1 MLHRALQTG
10 YLHQHFRGLLCVTDM
25 LVQRAH
31 FFLQSGSAPVR
42 KQKSPCEVARS
53 PGSST
58 TPQPLEGCRRQVVS
72 KEGCLK
78 GGPGRRGISLWGE
91 TGDPTVRVETL
102 PQFADKCPG
111 VGFYIMMP
119 SKVCPSNTPCCG
131 VFLSCSISPRE
142 EGWEAQQWLC
152 HRESGLMCWCHS

>member
-1 MLHRALQTG
+1 MPSVAQSVADRDLHEHLRE
-10 YLHQHFRGLLCVTDM
+10 LLCVTDM

-31 FFLQSGSAPVR
+31 FFLQGGSAPVR

-53 PGSST
+53 PGSSR

-91 TGDPTVRVETL
+91 
-102 PQFADKCPG
+102 
-111 VGFYIMMP
+111 
-119 SKVCPSNTPCCG
+119 
-131 VFLSCSISPRE
+131 RE
-142 EGWEAQQWLC
+142 ILQ
-152 HRESGLMCWCHS
+152 SGLKHCHSLQISGQVWDFIS

>member
-1 MLHRALQTG
+1 MKASG
-10 YLHQHFRGLLCVTDM
+10 DWCVLLTRLCKDT
-25 LVQRAH
+25 
-31 FFLQSGSAPVR
+31 FLQDGSAPVR

-78 GGPGRRGISLWGE
+78 GGPGRRGIVHCE
-91 TGDPTVRVETL
+91 EREDPTVRVETL
-102 PQFADKCPG
+102 PQFADKRPDMG
-111 VGFYIMMP
+111 LYTMMP
-119 SKVCPSNTPCCG
+119 RKASVPQTLHDAFFFFLNCRTSPS
-131 VFLSCSISPRE
+131 E

-152 HRESGLMCWCHS
+152 CRESGLTDWCHS